1 MITKGNFS
9 RTLSNMFN
17 SYTKLSD
24 TIQDLLVFGLVSF
37 ADSGNTVYVERLL
50 NGATNGK
57 RLRANDIK
65 LIIKYVRKFSNIK
78 IQANK
83 DLDGYKLTK
92 QGKKGDAPVFNRP
105 DDTITWYNF
114 DEVNQAVSTFDLV
127 QIVSTLRKK
136 YTSAKENENK
146 RVVNTVK
153 SEKILK
159 QIDSLLLELNP
170 QQS

>member
-1 MITKGNFS
+1 MINKSNFNS
-9 RTLSNMFN
+9 KLSTMFN

-24 TIQDLLVFGLVSF
+24 TIQDLLIFGLVTF

-78 IQANK
+78 IEANK

-105 DDTITWYNF
+105 DDSVTWYNLE
-114 DEVNQAVSTFDLV
+114 EVNQAVSTFDLV

-136 YTSAKENENK
+136 YKNAKENDNK
-146 RVVNTVK
+146 KVINTVQ
-153 SEKILK
+153 SEKILQ
-159 QIDSLLLELNP
+159 QIDSLLLQLNP
-170 QQS
+170 IK

>member
-1 MITKGNFS
+1 MINKSNFS
-9 RTLSNMFN
+9 SKLSNMFN

-24 TIQDLLVFGLVSF
+24 TIQDLLIFALVTF

-78 IQANK
+78 IEANK

-105 DDTITWYNF
+105 DDSVTWYNLE
-114 DEVNQAVSTFDLV
+114 EVNQAVSTFDLV

-136 YTSAKENENK
+136 YKSAKENDK
-146 RVVNTVK
+146 K
-153 SEKILK
+153 K
-159 QIDSLLLELNP
+159 
-170 QQS
+170 

>member
-1 MITKGNFS
+1 MEITKGNFS
-9 RTLSNMFN
+9 SKLSAMFN

-24 TIQDLLVFGLVSF
+24 NIQYLLVFGLVTF

-65 LIIKYVRKFSNIK
+65 LIINYVRKFSNIK
-78 IQANK
+78 IVANET
-83 DLDGYKLTK
+83 LDGYKLTK

-105 DDTITWYNF
+105 DDTVTWYNLE
-114 DEVNQAVSTFDLV
+114 EVNQAVSTFDLV

-136 YTSAKENENK
+136 YDNAKENDNK
-146 RVVNTVK
+146 RVINTVK
-153 SEKILK
+153 SDKILK

-170 QQS
+170 QS

>member
-1 MITKGNFS
+1 MINKSNFS
-9 RTLSNMFN
+9 SKLSNMFN

-24 TIQDLLVFGLVSF
+24 TIQDLLIFALVTF

-78 IQANK
+78 IEANK

-105 DDTITWYNF
+105 DDSVTWYNLE
-114 DEVNQAVSTFDLV
+114 EVNQAVSTFDLV

-136 YTSAKENENK
+136 YKSAKENDK
-146 RVVNTVK
+146 KKVINTVQ
-153 SEKILK
+153 SEKIL
-159 QIDSLLLELNP
+159 QEIDSLLLQLNP
-170 QQS
+170 IK

>member
-1 MITKGNFS
+1 MINKSNFS
-9 RTLSNMFN
+9 SKLSNMFN

-24 TIQDLLVFGLVSF
+24 TIQDLLIFGLVTF

-65 LIIKYVRKFSNIK
+65 LIIKYVRKFSNVK
-78 IQANK
+78 IVANET
-83 DLDGYKLTK
+83 LDGYKLTK

-105 DDTITWYNF
+105 DDSVTWYNF

-136 YTSAKENENK
+136 YKSAKENDK
-146 RVVNTVK
+146 KKVINTIQ
-153 SEKILK
+153 SEKILQ
-159 QIDSLLLELNP
+159 QIDSLLLQLNP
-170 QQS
+170 IK

>member
-1 MITKGNFS
+1 MINKSNFS
-9 RTLSNMFN
+9 SKLSNMFN

-24 TIQDLLVFGLVSF
+24 TIQDLLIFALVTF

-78 IQANK
+78 IEANK

-105 DDTITWYNF
+105 DDSVTWYNF

-136 YTSAKENENK
+136 YKSAKENDK
-146 RVVNTVK
+146 KKVINTVQ
-153 SEKILK
+153 SEKIL
-159 QIDSLLLELNP
+159 QEIDSLLLQLNP
-170 QQS
+170 IK

>member
-1 MITKGNFS
+1 
-9 RTLSNMFN
+9 MFN

-24 TIQDLLVFGLVSF
+24 TIQDLLIFALVTF

-78 IQANK
+78 IEANK

-105 DDTITWYNF
+105 DDSVTWYNLE
-114 DEVNQAVSTFDLV
+114 EVNQAVSTFDLV

-136 YTSAKENENK
+136 YKSAKENDK
-146 RVVNTVK
+146 KKVINTVQ
-153 SEKILK
+153 SEKIL
-159 QIDSLLLELNP
+159 QEIDSLLLQLNP
-170 QQS
+170 IK

>member
-1 MITKGNFS
+1 MINKSNFNS
-9 RTLSNMFN
+9 KLSTMFN
-17 SYTKLSD
+17 SYTKLAD
-24 TIQDLLVFGLVSF
+24 TIQDLLIFGLVTF

-78 IQANK
+78 IEANK
-83 DLDGYKLTK
+83 ELDGYKLTK

-105 DDTITWYNF
+105 DDSVTWYNF

-136 YTSAKENENK
+136 YKSAKENDK
-146 RVVNTVK
+146 KKVINTVQ
-153 SEKILK
+153 SEKIL
-159 QIDSLLLELNP
+159 QEIDSLLLQLNP
-170 QQS
+170 IK

>member
-1 MITKGNFS
+1 MINKSNFS
-9 RTLSNMFN
+9 SKLSNMFN

-24 TIQDLLVFGLVSF
+24 TIQDLLIFGLVTF

-65 LIIKYVRKFSNIK
+65 LIIKYVRKFSNVK
-78 IQANK
+78 IVANET
-83 DLDGYKLTK
+83 LDGYKLTK

-105 DDTITWYNF
+105 DDSVTWYNF

-136 YTSAKENENK
+136 YKIAKENDK
-146 RVVNTVK
+146 KKVINTVQ
-153 SEKILK
+153 SEKIL
-159 QIDSLLLELNP
+159 QEIDSLLLQLNP
-170 QQS
+170 IK

>member
-1 MITKGNFS
+1 MINKSNFNS
-9 RTLSNMFN
+9 KLSTMFN
-17 SYTKLSD
+17 SYTKLAD
-24 TIQDLLVFGLVSF
+24 TIQDLLIFGLVTF

-78 IQANK
+78 IEANK
-83 DLDGYKLTK
+83 ELDGYKLTK

-105 DDTITWYNF
+105 DDSVTWYNF

-136 YTSAKENENK
+136 YKSAKENDK
-146 RVVNTVK
+146 KKVINTVQ
-153 SEKILK
+153 SEKILQ
-159 QIDSLLLELNP
+159 QIDSLLLQLNP
-170 QQS
+170 IK

>member
-1 MITKGNFS
+1 MINKSNFS
-9 RTLSNMFN
+9 SKLSNMFN

-24 TIQDLLVFGLVSF
+24 TIQDLLIFGLVTF

-65 LIIKYVRKFSNIK
+65 LIIKYVRKFSNVK
-78 IQANK
+78 IVANET
-83 DLDGYKLTK
+83 LDGYKLTK

-105 DDTITWYNF
+105 DDSVTWYNF

-136 YTSAKENENK
+136 YKSAKENDK
-146 RVVNTVK
+146 KKVINTVQ
-153 SEKILK
+153 SEKIL
-159 QIDSLLLELNP
+159 QEIDSLLLQLNP
-170 QQS
+170 IK